1 MTRRLILGIDTGG
14 THTDAVVFDIRARHI
29 LASAK
34 APTTHHDLSLG
45 ISEVISKIRALNWP
59 GGLEAIER
67 IHLSTTLATN
77 AITESQSSRVGL
89 ILIGYDPDQPSVR
102 EMTEKL
108 SLAEC
113 FFVSGAHD
121 FYGRETEPM
130 DEEEVIRIA
139 AANDRMVSAWAIS
152 GMFSVKNPSHELRAS
167 ELIKKHSMSSITLG
181 RDLTGQLDAVR
192 RAATAALNAGLVVII
207 NRLLNAVKQSAKSS
221 GLGAAK
227 LMVVKGDG
235 SLVSEDWAR
244 AKPIETVV
252 SGPAASLV
260 GAKIL
265 AEGFLSESEK
275 NLWVL
280 DVGGTTTDMALVKN
294 GLPAVNANG
303 AKVGEWN
310 TMTVAVQTRTT
321 GLGGDSLVSINGE
334 GTINIVPRR
343 VLPLCRLARIWPEV
357 VETLQ
362 IQIYERKPLS
372 QSGCFFYP
380 GLPPEPGLNQSE
392 QTVIASMDRYSPLA
406 LTRLMEMVA
415 AGGGEFTGLESLRH
429 PSILLSAFTP
439 TDAMSILGLYKEGS
453 QEAALLGAELLG
465 SRLKL
470 NARQVAKEVLEECG
484 RRLTQEIITYNF
496 ESEGLSVD
504 PNEFKAAGLL
514 GGALGRRSGG
524 NIKFIAESADTV
536 ILLGAPVNVLSPFMS
551 KYLKGRILVPPC
563 FDAAGATGAAASPIY
578 LNRQVEIHALP
589 AFSGYRLFL
598 PDEIIDSESVEDLV
612 RIANEKMTVY
622 LNTLARLAGAEI
634 IEIAIKRDDSF
645 LSDETGSI
653 HLGVSLLYTIK
664 EKHSSSRHQS

>member
-1 MTRRLILGIDTGG
+1 MTHKLILGIDTGG
-14 THTDAVVFDIRARHI
+14 THTDAVVLDFRARHV

-45 ISEVISKIRALNWP
+45 ISEVISKIMALNWP
-59 GGLEAIER
+59 GGLEAIDR

-89 ILIGYDPDQPSVR
+89 VLIGYDPDQPSVR
-102 EMTEKL
+102 EMAEKL
-108 SLAEC
+108 SLAKC
-113 FFVSGAHD
+113 FFVNGEHD
-121 FYGRETEPM
+121 FYGRETAPL
-130 DEEEVIRIA
+130 DEEEVLRLT
-139 AANDRMVSAWAIS
+139 AANDRMVSAWAVS
-152 GMFSVKNPSHELRAS
+152 GMFSVKNPAHELRAA
-167 ELIKKHSMSSITLG
+167 ELIKRRSMSSITLG

-192 RAATAALNAGLVVII
+192 RGATAALNAGLVVII
-207 NRLLNAVKQSAKSS
+207 NRLLNAVKRSAEAS

-265 AEGFLSESEK
+265 ADGFLSEAEK

-280 DVGGTTTDMALVKN
+280 DVGGTTTDMALVKS
-294 GLPAVNANG
+294 GLPAVNADG
-303 AKVGEWN
+303 ARVGAWK
-310 TMTVAVQTRTT
+310 TMTVAVQTRTS
-321 GLGGDSLVSINGE
+321 GLGGDSLISLNGE
-334 GTINIVPRR
+334 NTINIGPRR

-357 VETLQ
+357 IKTLQ
-362 IQIYERKPLS
+362 LQIYERKPLS
-372 QSGCFFYP
+372 QSGFFFYP

-392 QTVIASMDRYSPLA
+392 QTVITFMAEHTPLA
-406 LTRLMEMVA
+406 LTRLMERQTTE
-415 AGGGEFTGLESLRH
+415 GGEFNGLESLRH

-453 QEAALLGAELLG
+453 QEAAILGAELLG
-465 SRLKL
+465 RRLKL
-470 NARQVAKEVLEECG
+470 NARQVAKEVLEEFG
-484 RRLTQEIITYNF
+484 RRLAQEIITYNF
-496 ESEGLSVD
+496 ESEGLAVD

-524 NIKFIAESADTV
+524 NIKITAESEDTI
-536 ILLGAPVNVLSPFMS
+536 ILLGAPVNVLVPFMN

-563 FDAAGATGAAASPIY
+563 FDAAGATGAAAAPVY
-578 LNRQVEIHALP
+578 LTRQVEIHALP

-598 PDEIIDSESVEDLV
+598 PEEIIDGESVDELV
-612 RIANEKMTVY
+612 QIANEKMLEY
-622 LNTLARLAGAEI
+622 LKGLARLAGAEAV
-634 IEIAIKRDDSF
+634 EIKTSRRDNLLTDENDS
-645 LSDETGSI
+645 L
-653 HLGVSLLYTIK
+653 HLGASLSYTVR
-664 EKHSSSRHQS
+664 EQQSSRNCK

>member
-14 THTDAVVFDIRARHI
+14 TNTDAVIFDFRARHV

-45 ISEVISKIRALNWP
+45 ISEVISKIGALNWP

-89 ILIGYDPDQPSVR
+89 ILIGYDPEQQSVK
-102 EMTEKL
+102 EMAEKL
-108 SLAEC
+108 SLAKC

-121 FYGRETEPM
+121 FYGRETEPL
-130 DEEEVIRIA
+130 DEEELLSIVV
-139 AANDRMVSAWAIS
+139 ANDRMVSAWAVS
-152 GMFSVKNPSHELRAS
+152 GMFSVKNPSHELRAA
-167 ELIKKHSMSSITLG
+167 ELIKNHSLASITMG

-192 RAATAALNAGLVVII
+192 RAATAALNAGLVIII
-207 NRLLNAVKQSAKSS
+207 NRLLNAVKQSAESC
-221 GLGAAK
+221 GLAASK

-265 AEGFLSESEK
+265 ADGFLLEAEK

-280 DVGGTTTDMALVKN
+280 DVGGTTTDMALVKS

-303 AKVGEWN
+303 AKVGAWN

-334 GTINIVPRR
+334 NTINIGPRR
-343 VLPLCRLARIWPEV
+343 VLPLCRLAMIWPDV
-357 VETLQ
+357 VKTLQ
-362 IQIYERKPLS
+362 TQIYERKPLS
-372 QSGCFFYP
+372 QSGYFFYP

-392 QTVIASMDRYSPLA
+392 QTVISFMNRQSPLP
-406 LTRLMEMVA
+406 LTRLMDLITTD
-415 AGGGEFTGLESLRH
+415 GGEFAGLESLRH
-429 PSILLSAFTP
+429 PSILLAAFTP
-439 TDAMSILGLYKEGS
+439 TDAMSILGLYKEGN
-453 QEAALLGAELLG
+453 QEAAILGAELLA

-470 NARQVAKEVLEECG
+470 SARQLAKEVLEELG
-484 RRLTQEIITYNF
+484 RRLAQEIIIYSF
-496 ESEGLSVD
+496 ENEGLPVD
-504 PNEFKAAGLL
+504 PNEFKADGLL

-524 NIKFIAESADTV
+524 NIKFVAESEDTV
-536 ILLGAPVNVLSPFMS
+536 ILLGAPVNVLVPFMS

-563 FDAAGATGAAASPIY
+563 FDAAGATGAAASPVY

-598 PDEIIDSESVEDLV
+598 PEEIIDGESVEELAQ
-612 RIANEKMTVY
+612 IANEKMLEY
-622 LNTLARLAGAEI
+622 LKGLARLAGADVVEI
-634 IEIAIKRDDSF
+634 KINRKDN
-645 LSDETGSI
+645 
-653 HLGVSLLYTIK
+653 LLYDQNDSLNLGASLSYTVR
-664 EKHSSSRHQS
+664 EKQASFGDK